1 LLTNKKPRGTNTH
14 LAPPPGACMDIFK
27 FIIKLPRRAVSNLY
41 DMLTFTGEALALIFP
56 QETASSGRAPE
67 SLPSYS
73 DAVFK

>member
-1 LLTNKKPRGTNTH
+1 MYPKNNIYH
-14 LAPPPGACMDIFK
+14 IF
-27 FIIKLPRRAVSNLY
+27 
-41 DMLTFTGEALALIFP
+41 TFTGEALALIFP